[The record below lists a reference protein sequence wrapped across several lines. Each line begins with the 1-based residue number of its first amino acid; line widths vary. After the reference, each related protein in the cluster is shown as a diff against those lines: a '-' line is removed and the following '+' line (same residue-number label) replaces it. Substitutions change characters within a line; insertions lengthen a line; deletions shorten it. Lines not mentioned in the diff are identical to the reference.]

1 MKLTVFDDGVQSD
14 LDLDLAVITIG
25 RAKDNAVRLSST
37 RVSRHHA
44 RIESQGGAPWILDLG
59 SANGIEVNGES
70 VDRCMLRSGD
80 EVSLGLGVRLVLG
93 DDVPGGEQQE
103 TEEEVGLRTLTGEA
117 YRERE
122 NLRVFARIT
131 RELAARTELQPLLEL
146 IVDSAVSLVGG
157 ERGFILLREDRAP
170 GASAPDAARSMS
182 VSVARSFDHTNVAVP
197 RTRLSMGIADRVVRE
212 GKPVLSVDASE
223 DQRFADMASVENLR
237 LRSVVCLPILTE
249 GTGGEE
255 VEGILYV
262 DNRLQSG
269 AFDQEDLDLL
279 EMLAAQAS
287 IAIRNARLLETLR
300 SRNHHLD
307 LSRQQ
312 IEGLNEQLGRKV
324 RDREG
329 ELAVVRAELGRARGR
344 HDYKSIVGA
353 SDAMAAVFKQVDR
366 IVESDLPV
374 LIQGES
380 GTGKELIAHAVHHNG
395 PRQKKALVT
404 ENCAALPDTLLESEL
419 FGHVRGAF
427 TGAFQSK
434 RGILEQ
440 ANGGTLF
447 LDEIGDMSPDL
458 QKKLLRVLQDGEFR
472 VLGSTRN
479 VTVDVR
485 ILAAS
490 NRDLKEMVSQGT
502 FRKDLFYR
510 IAVLTVDLPPL
521 RKRGGD
527 VPLLAEHMLARAAR
541 EAGRAAPTLS
551 SEALACIV
559 NHSWPGNV
567 RELENEMRRLVVL
580 VREEVQLEDL
590 SPAVQQGG
598 EEALMG
604 GEVPQLVSAVAEVE
618 IRTIRRALRASNGMK
633 SPAAELLGI
642 SRYSLQRK
650 IQKYGLG
657 DDPQ

>member
-1 MKLTVFDDGVQSD
+1 MKLTIIEDGVHSQ
-14 LDLDLAVITIG
+14 LDLDLQVIPIG
-25 RAKDNAVRLSST
+25 RAKDNAVRLEST

-44 RIESQGGAPWILDLG
+44 RIESQGGAPWIMDLG

-70 VDRCMLRSGD
+70 VDRCMLRARD
-80 EVSLGLGVRLVLG
+80 EISLGPGVRVVLG
-93 DDVPGGEQQE
+93 DDVP
-103 TEEEVGLRTLTGEA
+103 TAHDWDPADEVGMRTLTGEA
-117 YRERE
+117 HREHE

-131 RELAARTELQPLLEL
+131 RELAAHTELQPLLNL

-157 ERGFILLREDRAP
+157 ERGFMLLREAQAEGTRGSHTA
-170 GASAPDAARSMS
+170 GAMT

-197 RTRLSMGIADRVVRE
+197 RTRLSMGIAGQVVE
-212 GKPVLSVDASE
+212 QGKPILSVDAST
-223 DQRFADMASVENLR
+223 DQRFGGMASVENLR
-237 LRSVVCLPILTE
+237 LRSVICIPILTDGAGKE
-249 GTGGEE
+249 Q

-269 AFDQEDLDLL
+269 AFDQEDVDLL
-279 EMLAAQAS
+279 EMLAGQAS

-300 SRNHHLD
+300 GRNHHLD
-307 LSRQQ
+307 LSRKQ
-312 IEGLNEQLGRKV
+312 IERLNEQLGRKV

-344 HDYKSIVGA
+344 YDYNSIVGA
-353 SDAMAAVFKQVDR
+353 SDAMTAVFKQVDR
-366 IVESDLPV
+366 IIESDLPV

-380 GTGKELIAHAVHHNG
+380 GTGKELIANAIHHNG
-395 PRQKKALVT
+395 ARKGKAFVT

-419 FGHVRGAF
+419 FGHARGAF

-440 ANGGTLF
+440 ASGGTLF

-472 VLGSTRN
+472 VLGSTRT

-485 ILAAS
+485 VLAAS
-490 NRDLKEMVSQGT
+490 NRDLKKMVAEGS

-510 IAVLTVDLPPL
+510 IAVVTVDLPPL
-521 RKRGGD
+521 CKRGGD
-527 VPLLAEHMLARAAR
+527 VPLLAEHLLARAAR
-541 EAGRAAPTLS
+541 EAGRAAPSLS
-551 SEALACIV
+551 NEALTCIV
-559 NHSWPGNV
+559 HHPWPGNV

-580 VREEVQLEDL
+580 VNDEVQLEDL
-590 SPAVQQGG
+590 SAAVQRGG
-598 EEALMG
+598 EDVLLG
-604 GEVPQLVSAVAEVE
+604 GDVPELVSAVAEVE
-618 IRTIRRALRASNGMK
+618 KRTIRRALRASDGMK
-633 SPAAELLGI
+633 SPAAEILGI

-650 IQKYGLG
+650 IQKYGL
-657 DDPQ
+657 DSDRD

>member
-1 MKLTVFDDGVQSD
+1 
-14 LDLDLAVITIG
+14 
-25 RAKDNAVRLSST
+25 
-37 RVSRHHA
+37 
-44 RIESQGGAPWILDLG
+44 
-59 SANGIEVNGES
+59 
-70 VDRCMLRSGD
+70 
-80 EVSLGLGVRLVLG
+80 
-93 DDVPGGEQQE
+93 
-103 TEEEVGLRTLTGEA
+103 
-117 YRERE
+117 
-122 NLRVFARIT
+122 
-131 RELAARTELQPLLEL
+131 
-146 IVDSAVSLVGG
+146 
-157 ERGFILLREDRAP
+157 
-170 GASAPDAARSMS
+170 
-182 VSVARSFDHTNVAVP
+182 
-197 RTRLSMGIADRVVRE
+197 MGIADRVVRE

-353 SDAMAAVFKQVDR
+353 SDAMAAVFNQVDR

-527 VPLLAEHMLARAAR
+527 VPLLAEHLLARAAR

-559 NHSWPGNV
+559 KHSWPGNV

-657 DDPQ
+657 ADPQ

>member
-1 MKLTVFDDGVQSD
+1 MKMTVFDDGVQTD
-14 LDLDLAVITIG
+14 LDLDLAVISIG
-25 RAKDNAVRLSST
+25 RANDNAVRLVST

-70 VDRCMLRSGD
+70 VDRCMLRAGD
-80 EVSLGLGVRLVLG
+80 EVSLGLGVRIVLG
-93 DDVPGGEQQE
+93 DDVPGWEQSE
-103 TEEEVGLRTLTGEA
+103 TEEEVGMRTLTGEA
-117 YRERE
+117 HRERE

-131 RELAARTELQPLLEL
+131 RELAARTELQPLLAL

-157 ERGFILLREDRAP
+157 ERGFILLRED
-170 GASAPDAARSMS
+170 GAEGAGAPDAARNMS

-212 GKPVLSVDASE
+212 GKPVLSVDASDDE
-223 DQRFADMASVENLR
+223 RFADMASVENLR
-237 LRSVVCLPILTE
+237 LRSVVCLPILTD
-249 GTGGEE
+249 GTEGEE

-344 HDYKSIVGA
+344 YDYKSIVGA

-366 IVESDLPV
+366 IVESHLPV

-380 GTGKELIAHAVHHNG
+380 GTGKELIAHAIHHNG
-395 PRQKKALVT
+395 PRRKKAFVT

-419 FGHVRGAF
+419 FGHARGAF

-472 VLGSTRN
+472 VLGSTRS

-527 VPLLAEHMLARAAR
+527 VPLLAEHLLARAAR
-541 EAGRAAPTLS
+541 EAGRAAPTLG

-559 NHSWPGNV
+559 NHPWPGNV

-580 VREEVQLEDL
+580 VRDEVQLEDL

-598 EEALMG
+598 EEALAG
-604 GEVPQLVSAVAEVE
+604 GEVPHLVSAVAEVE
-618 IRTIRRALRASNGMK
+618 MRTIRRALRASNGMK

-650 IQKYGLG
+650 IQKYAL
-657 DDPQ
+657 DADPQ